1 MQRKKKEATQ
11 AKAEDDLLAQKSEI
25 AEQARKSAVAV
36 RLLSLPPP
44 HHLASHCIGLLRPTD
59 DFVLL
64 FAFIDLAAFS
74 HRLMLF
80 SQL

>member
-36 RLLSLPPP
+36 RLLSLPP